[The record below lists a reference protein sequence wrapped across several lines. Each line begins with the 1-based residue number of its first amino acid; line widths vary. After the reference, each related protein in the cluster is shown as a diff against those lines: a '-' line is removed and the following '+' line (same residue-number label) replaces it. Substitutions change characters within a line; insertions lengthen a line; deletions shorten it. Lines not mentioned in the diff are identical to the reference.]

1 MNSVFNWSDIT
12 FIFSFDFV
20 IRCLKMKILIL
31 EKQNCMKIMMIIMKI
46 LIIMKLMIIFISIKS
61 KDISYI
67 ETNNEENNELEN
79 KIKEA
84 MGKYIS
90 KNNILDVIP
99 INNGKKV

>member
-1 MNSVFNWSDIT
+1 
-12 FIFSFDFV
+12 
-20 IRCLKMKILIL
+20 MKILIL

-46 LIIMKLMIIFISIKS
+46 LIIMKLMIIFISINS

-84 MGKYIS
+84 MGKYIN
-90 KNNILDVIP
+90 KNNILDIIP

>member
-46 LIIMKLMIIFISIKS
+46 LIIMKLMIIFISINS

>member
-1 MNSVFNWSDIT
+1 
-12 FIFSFDFV
+12 
-20 IRCLKMKILIL
+20 MKILIF

-46 LIIMKLMIIFISIKS
+46 LIIMKLMIIFISINS

>member
-1 MNSVFNWSDIT
+1 
-12 FIFSFDFV
+12 
-20 IRCLKMKILIL
+20 MKILIF

-46 LIIMKLMIIFISIKS
+46 LIIMKLMIIFISINS

-90 KNNILDVIP
+90 KNTILDVIP

>member
-1 MNSVFNWSDIT
+1 MNSVSNWSDIT

-46 LIIMKLMIIFISIKS
+46 LIIMKLMIIFISINS

>member
-1 MNSVFNWSDIT
+1 MYENNDDNNENNDNNEIN
-12 FIFSFDFV
+12 D
-20 IRCLKMKILIL
+20 
-31 EKQNCMKIMMIIMKI
+31 N
-46 LIIMKLMIIFISIKS
+46 ISINS

-67 ETNNEENNELEN
+67 ETNNEENNKLEN

-99 INNGKKV
+99 IK